1 MNRLRLAVAGLA
13 FVLLAVPTAAQAA
26 VHLRGIDASAYPTI
40 RASVYTP
47 GGGGLPALWEN
58 GTPVAARDRARARPS
73 VGVAH
78 ASISR
83 PRRTSS
89 SLSLKRSSERS
100 MTSSTC
106 RRS

>member
-47 GGGGLPALWEN
+47 GGGEP
-58 GTPVAARDRARARPS
+58 DS
-73 VGVAH
+73 AH
-78 ASISR
+78 
-83 PRRTSS
+83 
-89 SLSLKRSSERS
+89 
-100 MTSSTC
+100 
-106 RRS
+106 